1 MSEPASEPIKG
12 TDPQGMGERNFAEH
26 NVMAVYPTVELA
38 RAAVTAL
45 ERKGVEGGNIE
56 LLGAG
61 AEGADE
67 PQTNVEQ
74 RKADMAMT
82 GAVGRRSLVGILIG
96 AVIGAIVVAG
106 LALLIDALVGIGET
120 AAVLIG
126 GALGGALFGVMGGLF
141 YGGASALPT
150 SDAWG
155 ETFEMAKQGRTG
167 VAVHSREPGQVEDA
181 IAALRDTGAERLLRF
196 GADGRTRDA

>member
-1 MSEPASEPIKG
+1 MS
-12 TDPQGMGERNFAEH
+12 DPTRQPDPKDLGERHFAEH

-38 RAAVTAL
+38 RGAVTAL

-61 AEGADE
+61 AEGANE

-74 RKADMAMT
+74 RQADLAMT
-82 GAVGRRSLVGILIG
+82 GAVGRRSLAGILVGAAVG
-96 AVIGAIVVAG
+96 AVVVAL
-106 LALLIDALVGIGET
+106 LALLIDAVVDIGAT

-126 GALGGALFGVMGGLF
+126 GALGGALFGAFGGLF
-141 YGGASALPT
+141 YGGATALPT

-155 ETFEMAKQGRTG
+155 ETFEVVKQGRTA
-167 VAVHSREPGQVEDA
+167 VAVHSEQADQVEDA

-196 GADGRTRDA
+196 GPDGKTRDA